1 MDLCSYENDKTKE
14 IKNEFES
21 KIKKIWFKEK
31 KQREYI
37 DMVFLCI
44 GTDRMTGDCLGPI
57 VGTKLKNKIERQN
70 ISNINV
76 YGTLDKNVSYTNIE
90 DTLKII
96 NQRHKNAYIISVDS
110 ALSNKENIGKVFIK
124 EGKMELGK
132 CLNKKK
138 IEVGN
143 ISISG
148 VVGKNYKIP
157 KYNFNILQNIS
168 LNEVLKL
175 ANVVYKGIIEAI
187 NIMYN

>member
-1 MDLCSYENDKTKE
+1 MEFCYEFNNELYNMQKDLTN
-14 IKNEFES
+14 
-21 KIKKIWFKEK
+21 KIRTILNKEK
-31 KQREYI
+31 QQRGYFNI
-37 DMVFLCI
+37 VFLCI
-44 GTDRMTGDCLGPI
+44 GTDRIIGDCLGPI
-57 VGTKLKNKIERQN
+57 VGTKLKNELEKQN
-70 ISNINV
+70 IFNINI
-76 YGTLDKNVSYTNIE
+76 YGTLNKNVSYSNIE
-90 DTLKII
+90 DILKMI
-96 NQRHKNAYIISVDS
+96 NKKHENAYIISVDS

-132 CLNKKK
+132 CLNKQK

>member
-1 MDLCSYENDKTKE
+1 MEFCYEFNNELYNMQKDLTN
-14 IKNEFES
+14 
-21 KIKKIWFKEK
+21 KIRTILNKEK
-31 KQREYI
+31 QQRGYFNI
-37 DMVFLCI
+37 VFLCI
-44 GTDRMTGDCLGPI
+44 GTDRIIGDCLGPI
-57 VGTKLKNKIERQN
+57 VGTKLKNELEKQN
-70 ISNINV
+70 IFNINI
-76 YGTLDKNVSYTNIE
+76 YGTLNKNVSYSNIE
-90 DTLKII
+90 DILKMI
-96 NQRHKNAYIISVDS
+96 NKKHENAYIISVDS